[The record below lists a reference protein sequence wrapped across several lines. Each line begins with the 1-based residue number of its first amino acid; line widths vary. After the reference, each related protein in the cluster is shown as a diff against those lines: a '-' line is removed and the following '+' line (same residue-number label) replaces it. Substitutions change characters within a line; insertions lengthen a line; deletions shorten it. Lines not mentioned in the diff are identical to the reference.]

1 MSLAT
6 IRKAGIMLVLSLA
19 GCAPTEL
26 YLSRLISPAAT
37 DGPGVSVTWLG
48 TAGVLVSDGQTDI
61 LIDPFVSR
69 YGLLR
74 VGLGLPL
81 NPRQDLIKQWLGRLG
96 CTGVQV
102 VLVSHSHYDHV
113 LDAPYFAR
121 ETGALLAGSA
131 STLNAGRGVGL
142 PETQLMPVQPG
153 TPFRAGAF
161 TLRFIESR
169 HGPALFGRVPY
180 PGTIDQP
187 LVPPQKASAYK
198 LGGVYGILLEHPA
211 GTILH
216 HGSAGFLSGMYDDIR
231 ADVILLGITGRE
243 DTGTY
248 LGEVPEK
255 VRPRLVIPIHFDDFF
270 TPLDDEIDFLYASH
284 FSEFFQTTER
294 LSPSYQVKTLPI
306 GQAVSVLP

>member
-1 MSLAT
+1 MSLVT
-6 IRKAGIMLVLSLA
+6 MRKAAIMLALSLA

-48 TAGVLVSDGQTDI
+48 TAGVLVSDGRTDI

-81 NPRQDLIKQWLGRLG
+81 NPRPDLIKGWLDHWA
-96 CTGVQV
+96 CHNVQV

-121 ETGALLAGSA
+121 ETGALLVGSA
-131 STLNAGRGVGL
+131 STLNVGRGAGL
-142 PETQLMPVQPG
+142 PETQLVQVRPG
-153 TPFRAGAF
+153 EPFRSGAF
-161 TLRFIESR
+161 TVRFIESR

-187 LVPPQKASAYK
+187 LAPPQKASAYK
-198 LGGVYGILLEHPA
+198 LGGVYGILLDHPS
-211 GTILH
+211 GILLH
-216 HGSAGFLSGMYDDIR
+216 HGSAGFQEGMYDGIK
-231 ADVILLGITGRE
+231 ADVLLLGITGRE
-243 DTGTY
+243 DTETY
-248 LGEVPEK
+248 LAAVPGK
-255 VRPRLVIPIHFDDFF
+255 VQPRLVIPIHFDDFF
-270 TPLDDEIDFLYASH
+270 TPLDDDMDFLHSAH
-284 FSEFFQTTER
+284 FREFFETADR
-294 LSPSYQVKTLPI
+294 RGDYPVCTLPL
-306 GQAVSVLP
+306 GRAVRLLP